1 MIRLENLTKHFE
13 VPGKAPVIAANN
25 ISMEVGQGEICIF
38 LGPSG
43 CGKPRP

>member
-25 ISMEVGQGEICIF
+25 ISMEVGQVRFASFWGRRVA
-38 LGPSG
+38 
-43 CGKPRP
+43 GKPRP